1 MMTLLWH
8 ILLWALMF
16 IPELLVKVMCV
27 FLAPLVAL
35 FIRSEERTDRVKQ
48 LDNQQHTLMRDYLIK
63 PLYWFQTHDNAVDEW
78 WFGAFNR
85 SSVLAYFRN
94 GTQAQYESSRF
105 FRYACRVMWLWRNVG
120 YGFAYNIFGRVL
132 DDTLWVKERG
142 VEDTGFWYKFTRRVS
157 SFQLKAHI
165 PTPWFWHLDIN
176 IGWKTHKGFPRAMYA
191 GRLIG
196 SGA

>member
-1 MMTLLWH
+1 MNH
-8 ILLWALMF
+8 YLLWALMF
-16 IPELLVKVMCV
+16 IPEFLVKVMCV
-27 FLAPLVAL
+27 FLAPVVAL
-35 FIRSEERTDRVKQ
+35 FITSRERTDRVKQ
-48 LDNQQHTLMRDYLIK
+48 LDNKQHTLMRDYLVK

-120 YGFAYNIFGRVL
+120 YGFAYNVFGRKL
-132 DDTLWVKERG
+132 DEELWIKERG
-142 VEDTGFWYKFTRRVS
+142 VEKQGFWYKLTQRRS
-157 SFQLKAHI
+157 SFQLKMTI
-165 PTPWFWHLDIN
+165 PTPWFWYLDIN